1 MQAEFL
7 APASMPEALS
17 ALQQDGAVAVGGG
30 TQVGILLRQ
39 GMLEPGRLV
48 WLGRVDGLRTISTTD
63 GWLEIGAGATLSE
76 IAASEAAHLLHPMLA
91 AAATRVGNPRVRAVA
106 TLGGHLVHADP
117 RQDLLPVLLALDAAA
132 ILRGPAGDREI
143 ALRDFF
149 QGPFETA
156 LVEGEL
162 LVRVR
167 VPDPPAGRRSGYA
180 RFTPQ
185 SEADYPTVGVAARL
199 DLDGETVR
207 GLVLGLGGVAGRPL
221 LVEPSAL
228 IGRPVGPDLFQAAA
242 EAAVAACDPISDQ
255 RGSAA
260 YKRAM
265 VRLWAV
271 RALTGL
277 VDSPADQ

>member
-17 ALQQDGAVAVGGG
+17 ALQEDGAVAVGGG

-48 WLGRVDGLRTISTTD
+48 WLGRVDGLRTISTTN

-76 IAASEAAHLLHPMLA
+76 IAASEAARLLHPMLA

-149 QGPFETA
+149 
-156 LVEGEL
+156 
-162 LVRVR
+162 
-167 VPDPPAGRRSGYA
+167 
-180 RFTPQ
+180 
-185 SEADYPTVGVAARL
+185 
-199 DLDGETVR
+199 
-207 GLVLGLGGVAGRPL
+207 
-221 LVEPSAL
+221 
-228 IGRPVGPDLFQAAA
+228 
-242 EAAVAACDPISDQ
+242 
-255 RGSAA
+255 
-260 YKRAM
+260 
-265 VRLWAV
+265 
-271 RALTGL
+271 
-277 VDSPADQ
+277 